1 MILIL
6 LLAYLVLAYL
16 VASRIGNFRKIGF
29 WPTFLIGLF
38 FSPIISMV
46 FALISEKIEI
56 IDNAEALIA
65 EKKIERAAFREKE
78 KLKVQTINS
87 QTKIDQKVLSLKL
100 MESIDLTDYLDV
112 ISSKSWSIVND
123 TAMNE
128 KSLLFRQNGD
138 LISIFNGNVKKNK
151 WEFLESKNAL
161 LIDTGEKQGLYR
173 LIYAE
178 NGLLIFSLYSSENK
192 SYMLLA
198 DEIIDKTISI
208 DEFFKKIEEKSKN

>member
-1 MILIL
+1 
-6 LLAYLVLAYL
+6 
-16 VASRIGNFRKIGF
+16 
-29 WPTFLIGLF
+29 
-38 FSPIISMV
+38 
-46 FALISEKIEI
+46 
-56 IDNAEALIA
+56 
-65 EKKIERAAFREKE
+65 
-78 KLKVQTINS
+78 
-87 QTKIDQKVLSLKL
+87 
-100 MESIDLTDYLDV
+100 
-112 ISSKSWSIVND
+112 